1 VTADIFFLA
10 AGFALLY
17 FGGEGVVRG
26 AVAIGIKLGIT
37 PVMVGLIIVA
47 FGTSAPELAVS
58 LRAATSGYG
67 GMAIGNVV
75 GSNICNIALILGLTA
90 LIRPPTIQAQ
100 LIRFDVPVMIGSS
113 ALLILLLIDGAL
125 SRLDGAILIA
135 ALLVYLA
142 VAVKKA
148 RDEQRAVRREM
159 RAALRPP
166 TGYTRKRALLLVAGL
181 ALLVGGGELFVR
193 GAVGIASALDVPT
206 SIIGLS
212 IVALGTSLP
221 ELATSLVAA
230 VRGHGDIAAGN
241 VIGSNIFNVLAIIGI
256 TASITPLTR
265 EDVTLAD
272 LGVMLG
278 VMLTALPLMF
288 TQTRIQRWE
297 GALLVAIYVG
307 YMTWLFAHG

>member
-1 VTADIFFLA
+1 MTADIFFLA

-142 VAVKKA
+142 VAVKRRATNSA
-148 RDEQRAVRREM
+148 RCVGRCARHCARRPVIP
-159 RAALRPP
+159 AN
-166 TGYTRKRALLLVAGL
+166 
-181 ALLVGGGELFVR
+181 
-193 GAVGIASALDVPT
+193 
-206 SIIGLS
+206 
-212 IVALGTSLP
+212 
-221 ELATSLVAA
+221 
-230 VRGHGDIAAGN
+230 GHCC
-241 VIGSNIFNVLAIIGI
+241 
-256 TASITPLTR
+256 
-265 EDVTLAD
+265 
-272 LGVMLG
+272 
-278 VMLTALPLMF
+278 
-288 TQTRIQRWE
+288 
-297 GALLVAIYVG
+297 
-307 YMTWLFAHG
+307 WL